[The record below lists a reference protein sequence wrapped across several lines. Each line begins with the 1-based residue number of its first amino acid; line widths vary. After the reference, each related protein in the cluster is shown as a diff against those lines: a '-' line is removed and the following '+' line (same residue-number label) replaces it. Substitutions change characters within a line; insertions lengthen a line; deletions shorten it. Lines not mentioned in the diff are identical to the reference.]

1 MNTLAQLVARTADR
15 LSMVAGTGVQ
25 IYAED
30 RIAEMIQHKFDVL
43 FEERFWPQFNTWVTW
58 TLDGTL
64 GVVTADLTDLVK
76 RFEDIRVIFPSNSN
90 AALTKISALTQNPFV
105 LSGSTP
111 IHFDA
116 LGPNSGNKTEKVF
129 FIWPKSSTGN
139 LVSQFRT
146 RPDTFTANDTV
157 DFDDQALILGATFDY
172 LEDDGTNPNATQKF
186 QLLFEARVKQLK
198 RTLDDSPISLDPAS
212 SRPET
217 FSFTALP

>member
-1 MNTLAQLVARTADR
+1 MTTLAQLVARTVDR

-43 FEERFWPQFNTWVTW
+43 FEERFWPQFCTWVTW

-76 RFEDIRVIFPSNSN
+76 RFEDIQVLFPSNSN
-90 AALTKISALTQNPFV
+90 AAITKIAPLTLNPFN

-116 LGPNSGNKTEKVF
+116 LGPNDTNRTQKVF
-129 FIWPKSSTGN
+129 FIWPKASTGDIIAR
-139 LVSQFRT
+139 FRT
-146 RPDTFTANDTV
+146 KPDTFTVSDTV

-172 LEDDGTNPNATQKF
+172 LEDDGTNPNATSKF
-186 QLLFEARVKQLK
+186 ERLFESRVEQLI
-198 RTLDDSPISLDPAS
+198 RSLDKDPISLDPAS
-212 SRPET
+212 SRLET
-217 FSFTALP
+217 FSFTALS

>member
-1 MNTLAQLVARTADR
+1 
-15 LSMVAGTGVQ
+15 MVAGAGVQ
-25 IYAED
+25 IYAEN

-43 FEERFWPQFNTWVTW
+43 FEERFWPQFNTWVIW

-64 GVVTADLTDLVK
+64 GVVTDDLTDKVK
-76 RFEDIRVIFPSNSN
+76 RFVDVRVIFPANSN

-111 IHFDA
+111 IHYDA
-116 LGPNSGNKTEKVF
+116 LGPNDSNKTQKVF
-129 FIWPKSSTGN
+129 FIWPKTSTGDI
-139 LVSQFRT
+139 VAQYRT
-146 RPDTFTANDTV
+146 KPETFTANDVV

-172 LEDDGTNPNATQKF
+172 LEDDGTNPNATTKF
-186 QLLFEARVKQLK
+186 QTLFESRVEQLT
-198 RTLDDSPISLDPAS
+198 RSLDKDPISLDPAS